1 MSLTIANRQLRSST
15 QQLTR
20 CWDVTRESWTD
31 PVAQR
36 IEARF
41 IRSLHHNVATA
52 MTAIEQMH
60 EILEDAVKDLATH
73 EDAPYGA
80 RMTPED
86 HNQNG

>member
-1 MSLTIANRQLRSST
+1 MSLTIANRQLRSAS

-20 CWDVTRESWTD
+20 CWDRTRESWSD

-52 MTAIEQMH
+52 TTAIEQMH
-60 EILEDAVKDLATH
+60 EVLEDLVEQLATH
-73 EDAPYGA
+73 EDAPYGT
-80 RMTPED
+80 RLSPED
-86 HNQNG
+86 EPGRE